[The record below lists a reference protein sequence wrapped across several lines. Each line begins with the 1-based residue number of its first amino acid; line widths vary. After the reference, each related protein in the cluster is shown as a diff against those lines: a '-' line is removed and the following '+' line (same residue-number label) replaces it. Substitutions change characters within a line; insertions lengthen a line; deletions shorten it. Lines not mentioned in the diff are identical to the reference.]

1 MVNILGPV
9 LSCLIYVFLSTQ
21 IDLFDPSQT
30 LFLSIFIGVVYFWLF
45 SKVPL
50 FITGFVGVSL
60 SILFGLS
67 PAKDIFSSFGHPI
80 IFLFLGGFLIAEA
93 FNQVGLDR
101 RISLYLLSRKIL
113 NHSLDRLIFALLF
126 LTGFFSMWISNTATT
141 AMMLPLILGILKS
154 LNITCKKTTSLILIA
169 VAYASSIGGI
179 ATPVG
184 STPNIIS
191 LGMLEETI
199 QLKIGLIEWII
210 YAFPISLTFLI
221 ILYFLTV
228 KLLKNEKIVFEAK
241 YLEKEYKALPPI
253 SKNEVI
259 TLIIFC
265 VTVIGWLLPSL
276 MKLILG
282 FSFIELNPGAL
293 VMLTSSLL
301 FVTGFKGHILKPS
314 AIRRIDWASLMLFG
328 SGLALGKLLF
338 VLGLAQMAG
347 AGLTS
352 LVAGVPLIFVYLIA
366 FTFVIF
372 ATELTSNTATASI
385 LLPIMISLA
394 ISLKLDPF
402 FFSLGISLACS
413 LAFMLPVATPPNAI
427 VYGSRLVRKKDMFKY
442 GLLLN
447 VLFSILLAVFIFG
460 YQNIFAH

>member
-1 MVNILGPV
+1 MINFLGPI
-9 LSCLIYVFLSTQ
+9 LSCLLYFGLNSYSEIFN
-21 IDLFDPSQT
+21 PSQV
-30 LFLSIFIGVVYFWLF
+30 LFLALFFCVVFFWLF

-50 FITGFVGVSL
+50 FVTGFMGVSL
-60 SILFGLS
+60 TILFALA
-67 PAKDIFSSFGHPI
+67 PAKEIFANFAHPI

-101 RISLYLLSRKIL
+101 RISLYLLSRKL
-113 NHSLDRLIFALLF
+113 LKNSFNRLIFALLF
-126 LTGFFSMWISNTATT
+126 LTAFFSMWISNTATT

-154 LNITCKKTTSLILIA
+154 LKITCKKTTSLILIA

-199 QLKIGLIEWII
+199 NLKIGLIQWII
-210 YAFPISLTFLI
+210 YGFPISFTFMCV
-221 ILYFLTV
+221 LYSLTV
-228 KLLKNEKIVFEAK
+228 KRLKKENITFTADYIKT
-241 YLEKEYKALPPI
+241 EYKALAPI
-253 SKNEVI
+253 SKNEII

-265 VTVIGWLLPSL
+265 LTVIGWLLPSL
-276 MKLILG
+276 SKLLLG
-282 FSFIELNPGAL
+282 EELFELNPGAL

-301 FVTGFKGHILKPS
+301 FITGSETHILKPS
-314 AIRRIDWASLMLFG
+314 AIRRIDWGSLMLFG

-338 VLGLAQMAG
+338 ELGLAQMAG
-347 AGLTS
+347 QSLTD
-352 LVAGVPLIFVYLIA
+352 LVTGVPLFFIYLIA
-366 FTFVIF
+366 FSFVIF
-372 ATELTSNTATASI
+372 ATELTSNTAAASI
-385 LLPIMISLA
+385 LLPVMISLA
-394 ISLKLDPF
+394 VSLKLDPF

-442 GLLLN
+442 GLVLN
-447 VLFSILLAVFIFG
+447 ITFSILLAVFIYG
-460 YQNIFAH
+460 YQILLAD